1 MKSGGAIDEI
11 YVRGHMIS
19 RVAFNGSRPASA
31 IPARPRI
38 GAIGDAHGSRTWIDW
53 MRKLDGQVPKTVVL
67 GDLVDR
73 GINNLE
79 VIDYSKRLCS
89 QGRLVPLWGNHDLLL
104 TLSALGDGNSL
115 IRWLSNGGNTVV
127 DNIAQSQPPSLLR
140 SLFPRSRRFVDD
152 RLTEIASWMINNFKL
167 FHLDEF
173 HTLYIHAGIPL
184 DESSG
189 QPRLSYNGK
198 EGLLALYEAQKDLNK
213 TLKSLL
219 NTPSAQR
226 EFNHKIFDFLNCEGD
241 PNALLWL
248 RHWSKA
254 AEKHGFHGIESLGVD
269 MVVYGHDYIEPLGTI
284 FCPRTPGEER
294 SRIFGIDSAAFL
306 HKGSILINSAESV
319 TLEESF
325 VPDGQSPI
333 TVMPK

>member
-19 RVAFNGSRPASA
+19 RVAFNGSGPASV
-31 IPARPRI
+31 IPARSRI
-38 GAIGDAHGSRTWIDW
+38 GAIGDAHGSRTWINW

-127 DNIAQSQPPSLLR
+127 DNITQSQPFSLTRFL
-140 SLFPRSRRFVDD
+140 SRKSNRFADE

-167 FHLDEF
+167 FHMDEF

-189 QPRLSYNGK
+189 QPKLSYDGE
-198 EGLLALYEAQKDLNK
+198 EGLLALYKAQKDLNR
-213 TLKSLL
+213 TLRDLL
-219 NTPSAQR
+219 NTPPEQR
-226 EFNHKIFDFLNCEGD
+226 KFGHKIFDFLNGHGN

-248 RHWSKA
+248 RHWSEP
-254 AEKHGFHGIESLGVD
+254 AERFGFSGIKSLGVD

-284 FCPRTPGEER
+284 FCPRIPGEER
-294 SRIFGIDSAAFL
+294 FRIFGIDSAAYL
-306 HKGSILINSAESV
+306 HKGSILINSAETV

-325 VPDGQSPI
+325 VPDEQSPV
-333 TVMPK
+333 TVMQK